1 MAANA
6 HIVWRA
12 LYWVVIFCGVFVIL
26 ASFLPVVSGESPQP
40 DITSPTSGSVHQLTA
55 GSVLELSCQ
64 VAPIL
69 PGGER
74 VEGILHL
81 WWCNSSVD
89 SSCYQAV
96 PPSNSTP
103 ASPLWNSRV
112 STTVTDAT
120 TILTSSYE
128 SVDVSQ
134 TASGKYY
141 CAAWAEASSEPPR
154 TANITVEVIDTVPTA
169 TSPELTTTEPTLD
182 QDAALVPSS
191 KPKSSP
197 GTEPTRPIAVNDAA
211 TTGPPPSPPSKGSSA
226 AVIAAVVIII
236 IIVIIAIVFVV
247 WFFRFRNQACCKGH
261 RVRARQGSKNE
272 SFTSDGGI
280 NGFGMS
286 PVQAE
291 MQPFIMRHRCDI
303 FIHHHGTDL
312 TLAEMMRSKLLDQ
325 ESHLHVTLWSEIAG
339 TGRDSRPSTKRLA
352 LSLVHSTT
360 VVLLVS
366 WKYLQHES
374 QRYRLGLS
382 RIPRKV
388 DSVRGKVVIVRRI
401 EEDKVPQDLKTD
413 IAQSLEYNVDT
424 DSKFFWPRFNR
435 AVIPQRDDML
445 YWRT

>member
-1 MAANA
+1 MASNV
-6 HIVWRA
+6 VWRI
-12 LYWVVIFCGVFVIL
+12 LYWAVVACAILLLL
-26 ASFLPVVSGESPQP
+26 ASFFQEVSGTTAPPTNAP
-40 DITSPTSGSVHQLTA
+40 DTDPTTGPLSGPVTDPSASTSGSKD
-55 GSVLELSCQ
+55 SLE
-64 VAPIL
+64 
-69 PGGER
+69 
-74 VEGILHL
+74 
-81 WWCNSSVD
+81 
-89 SSCYQAV
+89 
-96 PPSNSTP
+96 PSP
-103 ASPLWNSRV
+103 
-112 STTVTDAT
+112 DAT
-120 TILTSSYE
+120 TKSSRDAPETST
-128 SVDVSQ
+128 VS
-134 TASGKYY
+134 ASTPKGFSSTQDTN
-141 CAAWAEASSEPPR
+141 AAGMNATMTTVSPAS
-154 TANITVEVIDTVPTA
+154 NG
-169 TSPELTTTEPTLD
+169 TSP
-182 QDAALVPSS
+182 
-191 KPKSSP
+191 
-197 GTEPTRPIAVNDAA
+197 
-211 TTGPPPSPPSKGSSA
+211 
-226 AVIAAVVIII
+226 AVIAAVVIILLLAVVAI
-236 IIVIIAIVFVV
+236 ILVV
-247 WFFRFRNQACCKGH
+247 WFCRYRNQPCCKGH
-261 RVRARQGSKNE
+261 RVRARQGSKRE

-339 TGRDSRPSTKRLA
+339 TGRESRPSTKRLA

-374 QRYRLGLS
+374 QRFRLALS

-401 EEDKVPQDLKTD
+401 EEDKVPHDLKTD
-413 IAQSLEYNVDT
+413 IAHSLEYNVDT